1 MPGRA
6 ASQQCGHRA
15 EYVHE
20 SLAEAPLRTCAAL
33 SGTAPVAGK
42 HTLVHCCRRDLTPQ
56 QAASLQC
63 AAVDHV
69 SDKDVQEAAYF
80 AKYAF
85 AAYGY
90 MLYIWSKPQLK

>member
-1 MPGRA
+1 M
-6 ASQQCGHRA
+6 Q
-15 EYVHE
+15 E
-20 SLAEAPLRTCAAL
+20 SLTGILLQTCAAPWTEPPL
-33 SGTAPVAGK
+33 AVRPTV
-42 HTLVHCCRRDLTPQ
+42 VCCCRRDLTPQ

-69 SDKDVQEAAYF
+69 SDKDVVEAAYF

-90 MLYIWSKPQLK
+90 MLYIWSKPQYK

>member
-1 MPGRA
+1 M
-6 ASQQCGHRA
+6 C
-15 EYVHE
+15 
-20 SLAEAPLRTCAAL
+20 
-33 SGTAPVAGK
+33 
-42 HTLVHCCRRDLTPQ
+42 CCRRDLTPQ

-69 SDKDVQEAAYF
+69 SDKDVVEAAYF

>member
-1 MPGRA
+1 MPNTV
-6 ASQQCGHRA
+6 C
-15 EYVHE
+15 
-20 SLAEAPLRTCAAL
+20 
-33 SGTAPVAGK
+33 
-42 HTLVHCCRRDLTPQ
+42 CCRRDLTPQ

-69 SDKDVQEAAYF
+69 SDKDMVEAAYF